1 MSGPKPLDG
10 ITVAD
15 FSELLPGPFM
25 TGALAEM
32 GARIIKI
39 ERPGGDGLRQ
49 SQPGTFGIVNRGKES
64 VTLDLKSGAD
74 RKRAEEIVRA
84 ADVMVE
90 GFRPGVMARLGL
102 GYEAMAEV
110 NRGLIYISLSGYGQ
124 TGPMVSAPGHD
135 LNYLA
140 LAGVTALCGTPDGPP
155 DHTFGLPVA
164 DLGGG
169 LYGLASV
176 LAALFQRERTG
187 QGQYIDLS
195 ITDCMAH
202 WLNPRRGVYNHR
214 GIDDPAG
221 QREVALVRPA
231 YGVFACTD
239 GAVSVAALEDHFWKN
254 LCRALDLG
262 RFAGAEWDRLAA
274 RRTAMRD
281 INAAIAKALSPMTRD
296 AAMAVL
302 GSHDVPAS
310 PVLTVNEA
318 TGSDHFAARGLIT
331 ETSGGGPAVPFP
343 VRLRGMTASMPP
355 APALGS
361 PAPES

>member
-110 NRGLIYISLSGYGQ
+110 KE
-124 TGPMVSAPGHD
+124 GH
-135 LNYLA
+135 Y
-140 LAGVTALCGTPDGPP
+140 
-155 DHTFGLPVA
+155 F
-164 DLGGG
+164 
-169 LYGLASV
+169 
-176 LAALFQRERTG
+176 
-187 QGQYIDLS
+187 
-195 ITDCMAH
+195 
-202 WLNPRRGVYNHR
+202 
-214 GIDDPAG
+214 
-221 QREVALVRPA
+221 
-231 YGVFACTD
+231 
-239 GAVSVAALEDHFWKN
+239 
-254 LCRALDLG
+254 
-262 RFAGAEWDRLAA
+262 
-274 RRTAMRD
+274 
-281 INAAIAKALSPMTRD
+281 
-296 AAMAVL
+296 VL
-302 GSHDVPAS
+302 GDNRQHSSDSREFGQVPIELLKGK
-310 PVLTVNEA
+310 VE
-318 TGSDHFAARGLIT
+318 
-331 ETSGGGPAVPFP
+331 
-343 VRLRGMTASMPP
+343 VRLWPP
-355 APALGS
+355 ARLGIL
-361 PAPES
+361 E